1 MKRKIKVLE
10 INEANRQ
17 MDMVLNAVK
26 GLRQDLYQNAF
37 CAGQEAY
44 KEVMRMLFLKMI
56 EDKKVSE
63 GEMDEKYYIL
73 NRKNLKEKL
82 DMERSNSVHKEWTET
97 DVLNEIFSE
106 DVLHGKEE
114 YAKYKNLF
122 YEDEK
127 IISTPDMIYKFISK
141 IEKVNFI
148 DLMDNGKDIIGIVFE
163 QFANEVQNSEA
174 GQIFTPPDIVD
185 FMVNIAEVT
194 PDDVACDFCSGSGR
208 FISTA
213 MRKMVQPLIEEKE
226 KIQEKE
232 QLSETDNKKIEE
244 LDAKIKNIMTKQIYG
259 ADIGADPTLNTK
271 RNLALAGDGSSNI
284 ANMNSLFIE
293 VKDVEGKH
301 VSIFKNGVGVNEGK
315 LIGKIEDFEAQD
327 ISLILTNPPFGDLTI
342 SYPKY
347 SKEWIDEMRET
358 FNKASWSELK
368 RWIPKFE
375 EILNSIGNKDTEVL
389 VEEFEDLIDRA
400 PMDRGSKKVEELIE
414 KIEKEISSGKKDTKK
429 QNKLLKDLLEEG
441 RRKVSTCVKVKK
453 GEEVLDGQK
462 DFKGCLMFLYK
473 AYQML
478 KVGGRVLIVVDDGIL
493 NTDTYAF
500 ARDFIRNK
508 FFIKGIFS
516 LTEKAFY
523 AYSDKTIKTSI
534 LYLVKKAETIDA
546 GGDIYTELQNDPV
559 FYAHAEK
566 VGFNSKRGKYEN
578 HLPEIEKGYFEFIKE
593 LEENKNDNNGIFN
606 PDTFNFE
613 EKEFVNENDDNV
625 EDDISLNEE
634 VENCE

>member
-1 MKRKIKVLE
+1 LKRKIKVLE
-10 INEANRQ
+10 INEANKQ
-17 MDMVLNAVK
+17 MDLVLNAVK

-63 GEMDEKYYIL
+63 GEMDEKYHIL
-73 NRKNLKEKL
+73 NRKNLREKL
-82 DMERSNSVHKEWTET
+82 EKEREMSVHRNWTENE
-97 DVLNEIFSE
+97 VLNDIFVE
-106 DVLHGKEE
+106 DIIKGNGE
-114 YAKYKNLF
+114 YEKYKNLF
-122 YEDEK
+122 YVDER

-163 QFANEVQNSEA
+163 QFANEVQNPEA

-185 FMVNIAEVT
+185 FMVSIAKVT
-194 PDDVACDFCSGSGR
+194 FDDIACDFCSGSGR
-208 FISTA
+208 FITTA
-213 MRKMVQPLIEEKE
+213 MRSMVQPLIEEKE
-226 KIQEKE
+226 RIEEKANLSKNDKEKLQEI
-232 QLSETDNKKIEE
+232 ETKIE
-244 LDAKIKNIMTKQIYG
+244 NIMTKQIYG

-293 VKDVEGKH
+293 VKDVDNKH
-301 VSIFKNGVGVNEGK
+301 ISIFKNGIGVNEEK
-315 LIGKIEDFEAQD
+315 LVGIIPDFEAVD
-327 ISLILTNPPFGDLTI
+327 ISLILTNPPFGDLSL

-368 RWIPKFE
+368 RWIPRYKYVFDSVWEYDSE
-375 EILNSIGNKDTEVL
+375 ELIDKL
-389 VEEFEDLIDRA
+389 EDLIDRA
-400 PMDRGSKKVEELIE
+400 PMDRGSKKIESIIE
-414 KIEKEISSGKKDTKK
+414 KLEDEIRCGNRHVYDSELFKELMK
-429 QNKLLKDLLEEG
+429 EG
-441 RRKVSTCVKVKK
+441 RRKVSTCVKTKK
-453 GEEVLDGQK
+453 GEEVIDGQK

-478 KVGGRVLIVVDDGIL
+478 KIGGRVLIVVDDGIL
-493 NTDTYAF
+493 NTDTYSF

-516 LTEKAFY
+516 LTDKAFY

-534 LYLVKKAETIDA
+534 LYLEKKAETIDED
-546 GGDIYTELQNDPV
+546 GDIYTELQIEPT
-559 FYAHAEK
+559 FYAQAEK
-566 VGFNSKRGKYEN
+566 IGVNSKRGKYEN
-578 HLPEIEKGYFEFIKE
+578 HLPLIKNAYFNFVKEI
-593 LEENKNDNNGIFN
+593 EENKNNNNGIFN
-606 PDTFNFE
+606 Y
-613 EKEFVNENDDNV
+613 EKFVFKEGQISG
-625 EDDISLNEE
+625 EDE
-634 VENCE
+634 